1 MSSCAAKR
9 RLLASKRGES
19 FRREI
24 VVKVG
29 LPYVVKQ
36 DEVDFPVDGEVSACE
51 LSIEGLDESFSL
63 VTFGADQLQALQLS
77 IDIDP
82 VLKRM
87 SEKYD
92 FFFPTGHAYF
102 E

>member
-1 MSSCAAKR
+1 MNSSAAKR
-9 RLLASKRGES
+9 RLLASKKGES
-19 FRREI
+19 FKREI
-24 VVKVG
+24 LVKVG

-82 VLKRM
+82 ILKRLA
-87 SEKYD
+87 KDYD
-92 FFFPTGHAYF
+92 FYFPTGHAYF